1 MGKSTAQIFRLLH
14 TGLHLVKN
22 TISHQCLHLKHNGEI
37 KENSDANCSLNPQ
50 IMREKPRETGGKF
63 YPFAAKINLNL
74 KKWWI
79 HTYRLYY
86 YENTSLKYTI
96 TTLKSHLL
104 QVSNNQIV
112 NASSINK

>member
-1 MGKSTAQIFRLLH
+1 MIIFTSLWVKAQLRSLDYCTQDYIWSKIQFLM
-14 TGLHLVKN
+14 
-22 TISHQCLHLKHNGEI
+22 CLHLKHNGEI

-96 TTLKSHLL
+96 TTL
-104 QVSNNQIV
+104 
-112 NASSINK
+112 